1 MMSNCIG
8 FRLAVFI
15 PLCTVILAA
24 CGGGNSQVQDA
35 ADLTPVAG
43 EWVVVHELSDPEGL
57 NPIVTNDAS
66 GQAIAIQVYE
76 PLLEQ
81 NFTTLEL
88 QPVLAA
94 EMPKISDDH
103 LQYTFRLRDDIT
115 FSDGHPVTVD
125 DVIFTL
131 KIIKNPLVIDAAPN
145 RNYYMDV
152 ADVVKHDKRS
162 LTVVMAKPYFLAD
175 MQLGMLLVQPKH
187 IQDPNNLTDRYSIA
201 ETNNLE
207 SAGINSAMKAAA
219 EWYNKP
225 EIKLEPRLNIGSGPY
240 VYAERNPGES
250 VILAR
255 NDRWWRTGKD
265 PQKPAYPDKIIY
277 KVVNDRN
284 TAVVALKNQ
293 ELDFMEYVPP
303 AKFQDEVDTNSMPY
317 LVKHPY
323 KTNAYLYIGWN
334 ARRPVF
340 NDKRTRTALGHLVDR
355 DALIKQ
361 VARGLAEPQ
370 NSVLYPSSKE
380 YDHDLPSISYSPE
393 KAKELLAQAG
403 WTDSNS
409 DGVLDRMVDGKRVNF
424 EFTFL
429 LNTGNETR
437 EQIMLLQIDEFR
449 KVGIKA
455 SIKKLDWT
463 VWLDNVRLHNFDAVV
478 GSWVNDPMPSDPY
491 QLWHSSQI
499 ENKGSN
505 YCSFSNARAD
515 ELMELNRT
523 EFDPEKRRQYMLEFQ
538 KIVYDEQ
545 PYTMLWN
552 VLYPA
557 VYNKRLHNV
566 QFSYVRP
573 GFNPGQWWVPTS
585 QWRLAPAP

>member
-1 MMSNCIG
+1 MHPENLPTDLNMKYADVNMRMDPSISARSHTFKATMSNWIG

-15 PLCTVILAA
+15 PLCTMILAA

-66 GQAIAIQVYE
+66 GQAIAMQVYE

-103 LQYTFRLRDDIT
+103 LRYTFRLRDDIT

-207 SAGINSAMKAAA
+207 SAGINPAMKAAA

-255 NDRWWRTGKD
+255 NER
-265 PQKPAYPDKIIY
+265 
-277 KVVNDRN
+277 
-284 TAVVALKNQ
+284 
-293 ELDFMEYVPP
+293 
-303 AKFQDEVDTNSMPY
+303 
-317 LVKHPY
+317 
-323 KTNAYLYIGWN
+323 
-334 ARRPVF
+334 
-340 NDKRTRTALGHLVDR
+340 
-355 DALIKQ
+355 
-361 VARGLAEPQ
+361 
-370 NSVLYPSSKE
+370 
-380 YDHDLPSISYSPE
+380 
-393 KAKELLAQAG
+393 
-403 WTDSNS
+403 
-409 DGVLDRMVDGKRVNF
+409 
-424 EFTFL
+424 
-429 LNTGNETR
+429 
-437 EQIMLLQIDEFR
+437 
-449 KVGIKA
+449 
-455 SIKKLDWT
+455 
-463 VWLDNVRLHNFDAVV
+463 
-478 GSWVNDPMPSDPY
+478 
-491 QLWHSSQI
+491 
-499 ENKGSN
+499 
-505 YCSFSNARAD
+505 
-515 ELMELNRT
+515 
-523 EFDPEKRRQYMLEFQ
+523 
-538 KIVYDEQ
+538 
-545 PYTMLWN
+545 
-552 VLYPA
+552 
-557 VYNKRLHNV
+557 
-566 QFSYVRP
+566 
-573 GFNPGQWWVPTS
+573 
-585 QWRLAPAP
+585 

>member
-1 MMSNCIG
+1 MSNWIG

-15 PLCTVILAA
+15 PLCTMILAA

-66 GQAIAIQVYE
+66 GQAIAMQVYE

-103 LQYTFRLRDDIT
+103 LRYTFRLRDDIT

-207 SAGINSAMKAAA
+207 SAGINPAMKAAA

-255 NDRWWRTGKD
+255 NERWWRAGKD
-265 PQKPAYPDKIIY
+265 PQKPAYPNKIIY

-380 YDHDLPSISYSPE
+380 YDHDLPGISYSPE
-393 KAKELLAQAG
+393 KARELLAQAG

-437 EQIMLLQIDEFR
+437 EQIMLLLIDEFR

-557 VYNKRLHNV
+557 VYNKRLQNV